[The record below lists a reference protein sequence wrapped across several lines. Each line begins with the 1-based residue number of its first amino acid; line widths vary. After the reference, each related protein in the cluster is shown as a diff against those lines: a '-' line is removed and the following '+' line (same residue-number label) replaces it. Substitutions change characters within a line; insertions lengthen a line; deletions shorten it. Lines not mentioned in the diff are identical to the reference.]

1 VTPEEISP
9 FAAIE
14 KSIESFNSSI
24 SSIEE
29 AYERISKQIDEY
41 RLAETVPREY
51 LVELAGNL
59 AHEIRNP
66 LAGIANLV
74 ELLSE
79 DPGGGTRKIEGILT
93 GIERIDKIVEN
104 LIVFS
109 RPIVLQPINCN
120 FRDIL
125 QRAVETIQAESL
137 NDADQRHDFELACED
152 ETFFVTVDPVLMF
165 QAIQNVLTN
174 ALTAMPD
181 AGTIVMT
188 LAKQSTHLFL
198 AIKDEG
204 AGLQASDPEKPFY
217 PFYTTK
223 TYGMGLGLPTSR
235 LILEKHGGGIWMETN
250 DGPGVTVKL
259 TLPTDET

>member
-1 VTPEEISP
+1 MTPEDTSP
-9 FAAIE
+9 FADIE
-14 KSIESFNSSI
+14 KSIECFNSSI
-24 SSIEE
+24 SSIEQ
-29 AYERISKQIDEY
+29 AYEKISKQIDEY
-41 RLAETVPREY
+41 RLAETVPRDY

-79 DPGGGTRKIEGILT
+79 DPGGEGTRKIEGILN

-109 RPIVLQPINCN
+109 RPIVLQQIDCN

-125 QRAVETIQAESL
+125 KRAVDTIQSEYLDDGAHSY
-137 NDADQRHDFELACED
+137 DFQFVRQD
-152 ETFFVTVDPVLMF
+152 DPFFVTIDPILML
-165 QAIQNVLTN
+165 QAIQNVLAN

-181 AGTIVMT
+181 GGTIVMT
-188 LAKQSTHLFL
+188 LAKQGTYLFL
-198 AIKDEG
+198 AIQDQG
-204 AGLQASDPEKPFY
+204 AGLLAPDSEKPFY

-235 LILEKHGGGIWMETN
+235 LILERHGGRIWIETN
-250 DGPGVTVKL
+250 EDAGVTVKM
-259 TLPTDET
+259 TLPID